1 MYFRNSGGTD
11 YFNVAQNVVNIDP
24 AGDVTI
30 EPTGSGKI
38 QVKQSDFQWNGTGS
52 TTYIRSNNLP
62 DYYLLMPGSNI
73 HYNLYD
79 SVLAP
84 NGKSFIGWIGGKVQ
98 LITGHPTNATH
109 GGFVELTSKGNYA
122 TLRTLNAADWG
133 DAAAG
138 DIDPGGKVTV
148 DSGGENVEINVRPYG
163 SIKIGTELVGSVGVN
178 FSGATDGQYNNLIP
192 GTSTGVTTSG
202 SGIELRLALTI
213 SGGVATSIRVSA
225 ATSNSVSDWDTAQ
238 GKDFKAGDTIQFD
251 STTFGGSANCT
262 ITLTASDV
270 EPAYID
276 LNGPIKQQSLAVL
289 TGTAPTW
296 DVRANYNAE
305 LAVNAAGSALRIK
318 GAVAGDYGTV
328 IVDSSASVD
337 LTFPPGSVHPG
348 GTAPTLTGTANKDV
362 LSFLYDG
369 TNYYWTSALDF
380 S

>member
-1 MYFRNSGGTD
+1 
-11 YFNVAQNVVNIDP
+11 
-24 AGDVTI
+24 
-30 EPTGSGKI
+30 
-38 QVKQSDFQWNGTGS
+38 
-52 TTYIRSNNLP
+52 
-62 DYYLLMPGSNI
+62 
-73 HYNLYD
+73 
-79 SVLAP
+79 
-84 NGKSFIGWIGGKVQ
+84 
-98 LITGHPTNATH
+98 
-109 GGFVELTSKGNYA
+109 
-122 TLRTLNAADWG
+122 
-133 DAAAG
+133 
-138 DIDPGGKVTV
+138 V

-163 SIKIGTELVGSVGVN
+163 SIKVGTELVGSVGVN

-202 SGIELRLALTI
+202 GGIELRLALTI

-305 LAVNAAGSALRIK
+305 LAVNAAGSALR
-318 GAVAGDYGTV
+318 
-328 IVDSSASVD
+328 
-337 LTFPPGSVHPG
+337 
-348 GTAPTLTGTANKDV
+348 
-362 LSFLYDG
+362 
-369 TNYYWTSALDF
+369 
-380 S
+380 